1 MSLRNILARFR
12 LVGQDALDQAMT
24 VEARPSSLAHKDF
37 REFTAPPAPAAR
49 WQHPAGCPHNDRLG
63 RIGIIPGMGG
73 NIP

>member
-24 VEARPSSLAHKDF
+24 VEARPSSLVHKDF
-37 REFTAPPAPAAR
+37 REFTAPLRQQRGGSVRLGPR
-49 WQHPAGCPHNDRLG
+49 HLDRLG
-63 RIGIIPGMGG
+63 RIGIIPSMGG